1 MNVYAVKHIPT
12 GLHMPLRKQAKGS
25 SNWVPGLRDT
35 DHETTHMRIFP
46 TIQAAR
52 CAMHSWLRGRV
63 QVSRGGFGEDYEEDM
78 KIVKDPTRRKQ
89 DVEVVTFTLVPVLT
103 KQQIES
109 DVTTV
114 QAAGSKVVVGVMG
127 GTRFH
132 GMLAHL
138 NKE

>member
-12 GLHMPLRKQAKGS
+12 GLFMPQRNQARGS
-25 SNWVPGLRDT
+25 SNWTPGLPDS

-46 TIQAAR
+46 TMQAAR

-63 QVSRGGFGEDYEEDM
+63 QVSRGGYGEDYEEDM
-78 KIVKDPTRRKQ
+78 KIIKDPTRRKQ
-89 DVEVVTFTLVPVLT
+89 DVEVMIFTLVPVLT
-103 KQQIES
+103 EQTES

-114 QAAGSKVVVGVMG
+114 QAAGSKVVVGIMG

-132 GMLAHL
+132 GMLSHL